1 MPDAESPS
9 AATSRRRRLPGIS
22 LRIRLTAW
30 VLAIFAVIQIT
41 LGGIVFLYQ
50 RASID
55 SFFEERLAIGARR
68 IRAALA
74 ETPGPPSD
82 ADLIRQAAEQL
93 QFFMFERF
101 YLVVFDAQGAV
112 VASSSRPPPTIP
124 SAAVSRA
131 LTHTDM
137 VIVPDAIRGQDDAEP
152 RSGVLRAAIG
162 PYTGPRGS
170 RYILLV
176 ASGDEYAQGMLS
188 RVTQA
193 LLTTAPVG
201 LLAAGVAGWCIAG
214 IAVAPLRELRG
225 LARRFSPE
233 SIGEP
238 MLSKARDPEFARLE
252 RDLEG
257 ARERIAQ
264 ALASQERFISNVS
277 HEFKTPISVVL
288 MESQALELD
297 NAPEPIRKY
306 VGSVREEMQRLGRL
320 INSFLTLTRVREGRS
335 QTVSRP
341 CMINELL
348 LESLGHCRPMARQ
361 HNVALRAG
369 LLDDVEDV
377 DLTIRGD
384 PELLRTML
392 DNLVR
397 NAIRFSP
404 AGGEVQVR
412 GERDNGSVC
421 IHVRDF
427 GAGIPEN
434 MLHRIFDRF
443 AQATAEERRGRGHGL
458 GLEIAQG
465 VAELHGGKITVENC
479 PDRGCEF
486 TVRLPIK
493 PHNFR
498 A

>member
-1 MPDAESPS
+1 M
-9 AATSRRRRLPGIS
+9 S

-55 SFFEERLAIGARR
+55 SFFEERLAIGSRR

-82 ADLIRQAAEQL
+82 SDLIRQAAEQL

-101 YLVVFDAQGAV
+101 YLAVYDGHGAL
-112 VASSSRPPPTIP
+112 VASSSRPPPVVP
-124 SAAVSRA
+124 NAAVARA
-131 LTHTDM
+131 LSHTDM
-137 VIVPDAIRGQDDAEP
+137 VIMREGVTGPGPDARRPE
-152 RSGVLRAAIG
+152 SLRAAIG

-176 ASGDEYAQGMLS
+176 ASGDQYAQGMLS

-193 LLTTAPVG
+193 LLTTAPIG

-238 MLSKARDPEFARLE
+238 MAYTARDPEFARLE

-288 MESQALELD
+288 MESQALEME
-297 NAPEPIRKY
+297 NASEPFRKY
-306 VGSVREEMQRLGRL
+306 VASVREEMQRLGRL

-348 LESLGHCRPMARQ
+348 LESIGHCRPMARQ

-412 GERDNGSVC
+412 GARDNGSVC

-427 GAGIPEN
+427 GAGIPEG

-443 AQATAEERRGRGHGL
+443 AQASAEERRGRGHGL

-479 PDRGCEF
+479 TDRGCQF

-493 PHNFR
+493 PHELR